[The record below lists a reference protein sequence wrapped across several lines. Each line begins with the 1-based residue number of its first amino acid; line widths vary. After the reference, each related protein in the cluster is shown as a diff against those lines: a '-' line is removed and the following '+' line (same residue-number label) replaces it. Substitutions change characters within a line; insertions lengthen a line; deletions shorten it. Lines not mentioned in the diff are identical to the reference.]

1 MGAEQLAMPPR
12 RRGAT
17 AHMKLGTSLRFLFP
31 TSPATHER
39 FRSIL
44 TSMPKGAFIER
55 PMGAYA
61 PDEQARNLME
71 VASAA
76 RAAGL
81 DALLT
86 GDSHAA
92 NPAYAAT
99 FSPLPTVARLMSV
112 TGDMPI
118 GVVLLAPFYHP
129 LLLAEQIGTLA
140 AFAEGPLIVTFVLGG
155 RPSQFGAFGM
165 EERSRVGR
173 LEEVVTVTRAL
184 LSGESV
190 THRGRYYTLEGAT
203 ISPLP
208 RVPIEIWLGG
218 TVPAAAERA
227 GRLGDAWL
235 TGQNASDEELRRQL
249 ELYRNTA
256 AGAGR
261 PARPVLRRDIYVGV
275 SDEEARAVVGAVLAE
290 GYRGT
295 GLDQLL
301 VGSADTV
308 VQQLRRY
315 RDMGFDDLM
324 VRHIVGDHQLMLR
337 SFERIGRD
345 VMPRIRDF

>member
-1 MGAEQLAMPPR
+1 
-12 RRGAT
+12 
-17 AHMKLGTSLRFLFP
+17 MKLGTSLRFLFP

-39 FRSIL
+39 FRRIL
-44 TSMPKGAFIER
+44 ASMPKGAFIER
-55 PMGAYA
+55 PLGAYSA
-61 PDEQARNLME
+61 DEQARNLME

-76 RAAGL
+76 RGAGL

-99 FSPLPTVARLMSV
+99 FSPLPTAARLMSV

-155 RPSQFGAFGM
+155 RPQQFQAFGI
-165 EERSRVGR
+165 EENSRVGR
-173 LEEVVTVTRAL
+173 LEEVVSVVRAL
-184 LSGESV
+184 LSGEHV

-208 RVPIEIWLGG
+208 RVPVEIWLGG
-218 TVPAAAERA
+218 TVPASAERA

-235 TGQNASDEELRRQL
+235 TGQNATDDDLVRQL
-249 ELYRNTA
+249 ELYREA
-256 AGAGR
+256 ALRSGR
-261 PARPVLRRDIYVGV
+261 SPRPVLRRDIYVGE
-275 SDEEARAVVGAVLAE
+275 SDAEAHAVVGSILAE

-301 VGSADTV
+301 VGRAETV
-308 VQQLRRY
+308 VRDLRKY
-315 RDMGFDDLM
+315 RNMGFDYVM
-324 VRHIVGDHQLMLR
+324 VRHIVGDHQLVLR

-345 VMPRIRDF
+345 VMRQIRDI

>member
-1 MGAEQLAMPPR
+1 
-12 RRGAT
+12 
-17 AHMKLGTSLRFLFP
+17 MKLGTSLRFLFP

-39 FRSIL
+39 FRSL
-44 TSMPKGAFIER
+44 LASMPKGAFIER
-55 PMGAYA
+55 PMGAYS
-61 PDEQARNLME
+61 PEEQARNLME

-76 RAAGL
+76 RAARL

-92 NPAYAAT
+92 HPGYASA
-99 FSPLPTVARLMSV
+99 FSPLPTIARLMSV
-112 TGDMPI
+112 TGDMPV

-129 LLLAEQIGTLA
+129 VLLAEQIGTLA
-140 AFAEGPLIVTFVLGG
+140 AFAGGPLIVTFVLGG
-155 RPSQFGAFGM
+155 RPAQFQAFGM

-173 LEEVVTVTRAL
+173 FEETLAVVRAL
-184 LSGESV
+184 LAGERV
-190 THRGRYYTLEGAT
+190 THRGRYYTLENAS

-208 RVPIEIWLGG
+208 RVPVEIWLGG
-218 TVPAAAERA
+218 TVSASAERA

-235 TGQNASDEELRRQL
+235 TGQNASDGDLVQQL
-249 ELYRNTA
+249 ELYREA
-256 AGAGR
+256 ALRAGR
-261 PARPVLRRDIYVGV
+261 PPRPVLRRDIYVGE
-275 SDEEARAVVGAVLAE
+275 SDDEARSVVNAILTE
-290 GYRGT
+290 GYRGS

-308 VQQLRRY
+308 VQSLRRY
-315 RDMGFDDLM
+315 RGMGFDFVM

-345 VMPRIRDF
+345 VMPKIRSLE

>member
-1 MGAEQLAMPPR
+1 
-12 RRGAT
+12 
-17 AHMKLGTSLRFLFP
+17 MKLGTSVRFLFP

-39 FRSIL
+39 FRTL
-44 TSMPKGAFIER
+44 LASMPKGAFIER

-61 PDEQARNLME
+61 ADEQARNLME
-71 VASAA
+71 VAAAA

-86 GDSHAA
+86 GDNHAA
-92 NPAYAAT
+92 NPGYAAT

-129 LLLAEQIGTLA
+129 VLLAEQIGTLA
-140 AFAEGPLIVTFVLGG
+140 AFAQGPLIVTFVLGG
-155 RPSQFGAFGM
+155 RPAQFQAFGM
-165 EERSRVGR
+165 EEQSRVRR
-173 LEEVVTVTRAL
+173 LEEVVAVTRAL
-184 LSGESV
+184 LAGERVS
-190 THRGRYYTLEGAT
+190 HRGRYYAFEGAT

-208 RVPIEIWLGG
+208 RVPVEIWLGG
-218 TVPAAAERA
+218 TVIASAERA
-227 GRLGDAWL
+227 ARFGDAWL
-235 TGQNASDEELRRQL
+235 TGQNATDEELRTQL
-249 ELYRNTA
+249 ARYREA
-256 AGAGR
+256 AARAGR
-261 PARPVLRRDIYVGV
+261 PARPVLRRDIYVGE
-275 SDEEARAVVGAVLAE
+275 SDDEARAVVGAILAE

-308 VQQLRRY
+308 VERLGRY
-315 RDMGFDDLM
+315 HEMGFDFVM
-324 VRHIVGDHQLMLR
+324 VRHVVGDHRLMLR

-345 VMPRIRDF
+345 VMPRIRTF

>member
-1 MGAEQLAMPPR
+1 
-12 RRGAT
+12 
-17 AHMKLGTSLRFLFP
+17 MKLGTSVRFLFP

-39 FRSIL
+39 FRSL
-44 TSMPKGAFIER
+44 LASMPKGAFIER

-71 VASAA
+71 VAAAA

-86 GDSHAA
+86 GDSHGA

-155 RPSQFGAFGM
+155 RPPQFQAFGM

-173 LEEVVTVTRAL
+173 LEEVVAIARAL
-184 LSGESV
+184 LAGERV
-190 THRGRYYTLEGAT
+190 THRGRFYSLAGAT

-208 RVPIEIWLGG
+208 RVPVEIWLGG
-218 TVPAAAERA
+218 TVAASAERA
-227 GRLGDAWL
+227 GRMGDAWL
-235 TGQNASDEELRRQL
+235 TGQNAVDEDLRQQL
-249 ELYRNTA
+249 ERYREA
-256 AGAGR
+256 AGRAGR
-261 PARPVLRRDIYVGV
+261 RPRPVLRRDIYVGE
-275 SDEEARAVVGAVLAE
+275 SDQEARAVVGSILAE

-301 VGSADTV
+301 VGSAEAV
-308 VQQLRRY
+308 VEQLRRY
-315 RDMGFDDLM
+315 RDMGFDSVM

-345 VMPRIRDF
+345 VMPRIRDL

>member
-1 MGAEQLAMPPR
+1 
-12 RRGAT
+12 
-17 AHMKLGTSLRFLFP
+17 MKLGTSVRFLFP

-39 FRSIL
+39 FRRIL
-44 TSMPKGAFIER
+44 ASMPKGAFIER
-55 PMGAYA
+55 PMGAYS

-76 RAAGL
+76 HAAGL
-81 DALLT
+81 DGLLT
-86 GDSHAA
+86 GDSHAGD
-92 NPAYAAT
+92 PAYAAT
-99 FSPLPTVARLMSV
+99 FSPLPTIARLMSV
-112 TGDMPI
+112 TGDMPL

-140 AFAEGPLIVTFVLGG
+140 AFARGPLIVTFVLGG
-155 RPSQFGAFGM
+155 RPPQFQAFGI

-173 LEEVVTVTRAL
+173 LEEVVRVTRAL
-184 LSGESV
+184 LAGERV
-190 THRGRYYTLEGAT
+190 TQRGRYYTLDGAT

-208 RVPIEIWLGG
+208 RVPVEIWLGG
-218 TVPAAAERA
+218 TVPASAERA

-235 TGQNASDEELRRQL
+235 TGQNAADEDLRRQL
-249 ELYRNTA
+249 DLYREA
-256 AGAGR
+256 AARSGR
-261 PARPVLRRDIYVGV
+261 PSRPVLRRDVYVGE

-301 VGSADTV
+301 VGGAETV
-308 VQQLRRY
+308 VRDLGRY
-315 RDMGFDDLM
+315 RNMGFDYVM
-324 VRHIVGDHQLMLR
+324 VRHIVGDHRLMLR

-345 VMPRIRDF
+345 VIPQIRDL

>member
-1 MGAEQLAMPPR
+1 MR
-12 RRGAT
+12 
-17 AHMKLGTSLRFLFP
+17 LGTSLRFLFP
-31 TSPATHER
+31 TSPATHDR
-39 FRSIL
+39 FRTL
-44 TSMPKGAFIER
+44 LASMPKGAFIER
-55 PMGAYA
+55 PLGAYS
-61 PDEQARNLME
+61 PEQQARNLME
-71 VASAA
+71 VAAAA
-76 RAAGL
+76 RSAGL

-112 TGDMPI
+112 TGPMPI

-155 RPSQFGAFGM
+155 RPQQFQAFGM

-184 LSGESV
+184 LSGERVS
-190 THRGRYYTLEGAT
+190 HRGRYYLLDGAT

-208 RVPIEIWLGG
+208 RVPVEIWVGG

-235 TGQNASDEELRRQL
+235 TGQNATDDDLRRQL
-249 ELYRNTA
+249 DLYRNAAAA
-256 AGAGR
+256 AGKS
-261 PARPVLRRDIYVGV
+261 PRPVLRRDIYVGE
-275 SDEEARAVVGAVLAE
+275 SDEEARTVVGAILAE

-301 VGSADTV
+301 VGGAETV
-308 VQQLRRY
+308 VGELRRY
-315 RDMGFDDLM
+315 RDTGFDYAM

-337 SFERIGRD
+337 SFDRIGRD
-345 VMPRIRDF
+345 VVPRIRAL

>member
-1 MGAEQLAMPPR
+1 
-12 RRGAT
+12 
-17 AHMKLGTSLRFLFP
+17 MKLGTSVRFLFP

-44 TSMPKGAFIER
+44 ASMPKGAFIER
-55 PMGAYA
+55 PMGAYSA
-61 PDEQARNLME
+61 DEQARNLME
-71 VASAA
+71 VAAAA

-86 GDSHAA
+86 GDSHSASA
-92 NPAYAAT
+92 AYAAT

-112 TGDMPI
+112 TGAMPV

-140 AFAEGPLIVTFVLGG
+140 AFAEGPLIITFVLGG
-155 RPSQFGAFGM
+155 RPQQFQAFGM
-165 EERSRVGR
+165 DERSRVGR
-173 LEEVVTVTRAL
+173 LEEVVPVVRAL
-184 LSGESV
+184 LGGERV
-190 THRGRYYTLEGAT
+190 THRGRYHTLEGAT

-208 RVPIEIWLGG
+208 RVPVEIWLGG
-218 TVPAAAERA
+218 TVAASAERA

-235 TGQNASDEELRRQL
+235 TGQNATGDDLQRQL
-249 ELYRNTA
+249 DVYQRA
-256 AGAGR
+256 AARAGR
-261 PARPVLRRDIYVGV
+261 RARPVLRRDIYVGE
-275 SDEEARAVVGAVLAE
+275 SDEEARAIVGAILAE

-301 VGSADTV
+301 VGGADAV
-308 VQQLRRY
+308 VEDLRRY
-315 RDMGFDDLM
+315 RRMGFDAAM

-337 SFERIGRD
+337 SFERIGRA
-345 VMPRIRDF
+345 VMPRIRDL

>member
-1 MGAEQLAMPPR
+1 
-12 RRGAT
+12 
-17 AHMKLGTSLRFLFP
+17 MKLGTSVRFLFP

-44 TSMPKGAFIER
+44 ASMPKGAFVER
-55 PMGAYA
+55 PLGAYSA
-61 PDEQARNLME
+61 DEQARNLME

-76 RAAGL
+76 RGAGL

-99 FSPLPTVARLMSV
+99 FSPLPTAARLMSV

-155 RPSQFGAFGM
+155 RPQQFQAFGM

-173 LEEVVTVTRAL
+173 LEEVVSVVRAL
-184 LSGESV
+184 LAGEHV

-208 RVPIEIWLGG
+208 RVPVELWLGG
-218 TVPAAAERA
+218 TVPASAERA
-227 GRLGDAWL
+227 GQLGDAWL
-235 TGQNASDEELRRQL
+235 TGQNATDDDLVRQL
-249 ELYRNTA
+249 DLYREA
-256 AGAGR
+256 ALLSGR
-261 PARPVLRRDIYVGV
+261 PPRPVLRRDIYVGE
-275 SDEEARAVVGAVLAE
+275 SDAEARAVVGSILAE

-301 VGSADTV
+301 VGSAETV
-308 VQQLRRY
+308 VRNLRKY
-315 RDMGFDDLM
+315 RNMGFDYVM
-324 VRHIVGDHQLMLR
+324 VRHIVGDHQIMLR

-345 VMPRIRDF
+345 VMPQIRDI

>member
-1 MGAEQLAMPPR
+1 
-12 RRGAT
+12 
-17 AHMKLGTSLRFLFP
+17 MKLGTSLRFLFP

-39 FRSIL
+39 FRRIL
-44 TSMPKGAFIER
+44 ASMPKGAFIER
-55 PMGAYA
+55 PLGAYSA
-61 PDEQARNLME
+61 DEQARNLME

-76 RAAGL
+76 RGAGL

-99 FSPLPTVARLMSV
+99 FSPLPTAARLMSV

-155 RPSQFGAFGM
+155 RPQQFQAFGM
-165 EERSRVGR
+165 EENSRVGR
-173 LEEVVTVTRAL
+173 LEEVVSVVRAL
-184 LSGESV
+184 LSGEHV

-208 RVPIEIWLGG
+208 RVPVEIWLGG
-218 TVPAAAERA
+218 TVPASAERA

-235 TGQNASDEELRRQL
+235 TGQNATDDDLVRQL
-249 ELYRNTA
+249 ELYREA
-256 AGAGR
+256 ALRSGR
-261 PARPVLRRDIYVGV
+261 PPRPVLRRDIYVGE
-275 SDEEARAVVGAVLAE
+275 SDAEARAVVGSILAE

-301 VGSADTV
+301 VGSAETV
-308 VQQLRRY
+308 VRDLRKY
-315 RDMGFDDLM
+315 RNMGFDYVM

-345 VMPRIRDF
+345 VMRQIRDI

>member
-1 MGAEQLAMPPR
+1 
-12 RRGAT
+12 
-17 AHMKLGTSLRFLFP
+17 MKLGTSVRFLFP
-31 TSPATHER
+31 TSPATHDR
-39 FRSIL
+39 FRRLLASI
-44 TSMPKGAFIER
+44 PKGAFIER
-55 PMGAYA
+55 PLGAYSPA
-61 PDEQARNLME
+61 EQARNLME
-71 VASAA
+71 VAAA
-76 RAAGL
+76 AHAAGL

-99 FSPLPTVARLMSV
+99 FSPLPTVARLMTV
-112 TGDMPI
+112 TGAMPI

-155 RPSQFGAFGM
+155 RPQQFQAFGM

-184 LSGESV
+184 LAGARV
-190 THRGRYYTLEGAT
+190 THHGRYYTLEGAT

-227 GRLGDAWL
+227 GQLGDAWL
-235 TGQNASDEELRRQL
+235 TGQNATDEDLRQQL
-249 ELYRNTA
+249 ELYREA
-256 AGAGR
+256 AGHAGR
-261 PARPVLRRDIYVGV
+261 PPRPVLRRDIYVGS
-275 SDEEARAVVGAVLAE
+275 SDEEARAVVGAILAE

-295 GLDQLL
+295 GLNQLL

-308 VQQLRRY
+308 VQDLRRY
-315 RDMGFDDLM
+315 RDMGFDYVM
-324 VRHIVGDHQLMLR
+324 VRHVVGDHQLMLR
-337 SFERIGRD
+337 SFERIGGD
-345 VMPRIRDF
+345 VMPRIRDL

>member
-1 MGAEQLAMPPR
+1 
-12 RRGAT
+12 
-17 AHMKLGTSLRFLFP
+17 MKLGTSVRFLFP

-44 TSMPKGAFIER
+44 ASMPKGAFIER

-71 VASAA
+71 VAAAA

-81 DALLT
+81 DGFLT

-92 NPAYAAT
+92 SPGYAAT
-99 FSPLPTVARLMSV
+99 FSPLPTLARLMSV
-112 TGDMPI
+112 TGSMPI
-118 GVVLLAPFYHP
+118 GMVLLAPFYHP

-140 AFAEGPLIVTFVLGG
+140 AFAQGPLIVTFVLGG
-155 RPSQFGAFGM
+155 RPQQFQAVGM

-184 LSGESV
+184 LSGEKV
-190 THRGRYYTLEGAT
+190 THRGRYHTLEGAT

-208 RVPIEIWLGG
+208 RMPVEIWLGG
-218 TVPAAAERA
+218 TVPASAERA

-235 TGQNASDEELRRQL
+235 TGQNASQEDLLQQL
-249 ELYRNTA
+249 ELYRKA
-256 AGAGR
+256 AARAGR
-261 PARPVLRRDIYVGV
+261 PPRPVLRRDIYVGD
-275 SDEEARAVVGAVLAE
+275 SDEEARAVVGAILAE

-308 VQQLRRY
+308 VRELCRY
-315 RDMGFDDLM
+315 REMGFDHVM

-345 VMPRIRDF
+345 VMPKIRDL

>member
-1 MGAEQLAMPPR
+1 
-12 RRGAT
+12 
-17 AHMKLGTSLRFLFP
+17 MKLGTSVRFLFP

-39 FRSIL
+39 FRGLLASV
-44 TSMPKGAFIER
+44 PKGAFIER
-55 PMGAYA
+55 PMGAYSA
-61 PDEQARNLME
+61 SEQARNLME

-76 RAAGL
+76 CAAGL

-129 LLLAEQIGTLA
+129 LLLAEQVGTLA
-140 AFAEGPLIVTFVLGG
+140 AFAGGPLIVTFVLGG
-155 RPSQFGAFGM
+155 RPQQFQAFGM
-165 EERSRVGR
+165 EEVSRVGR
-173 LEEVVTVTRAL
+173 LEEVVTLVRAL
-184 LSGESV
+184 LSGERV
-190 THRGRYYTLEGAT
+190 THHGRYHALKDAT

-208 RVPIEIWLGG
+208 RVAVEIWLGG
-218 TVPAAAERA
+218 TVTASAERA

-235 TGQNASDEELRRQL
+235 TGQNASDDDLVRQL
-249 ELYRNTA
+249 DVYREA
-256 AGAGR
+256 ALRAGR
-261 PARPVLRRDIYVGV
+261 VPRPVLRRDIYVGA
-275 SDEEARAVVGAVLAE
+275 SDDEARAVVGSILAE

-295 GLDQLL
+295 GFDQLL

-308 VQQLRRY
+308 VQDLRRY
-315 RDMGFDDLM
+315 RDMGFDFVM
-324 VRHIVGDHQLMLR
+324 VRHIVGDHQLMLA

-345 VMPRIRDF
+345 VMPRIRAL

>member
-1 MGAEQLAMPPR
+1 
-12 RRGAT
+12 
-17 AHMKLGTSLRFLFP
+17 MKLGTSLRFLFP

-44 TSMPKGAFIER
+44 ASMPKGAFIER

-71 VASAA
+71 VAAAA

-99 FSPLPTVARLMSV
+99 FSPLPTVACLMSV

-129 LLLAEQIGTLA
+129 ILLAEQIGTLA
-140 AFAEGPLIVTFVLGG
+140 AFAQGPLIVTFVLGG
-155 RPSQFGAFGM
+155 RPQQFQAFGM

-173 LEEVVTVTRAL
+173 FEEVVTLTRAL
-184 LSGESV
+184 LSGEHV

-208 RVPIEIWLGG
+208 RVPVEIWLGG
-218 TVPAAAERA
+218 TVPASAERA

-235 TGQNASDEELRRQL
+235 TGQNASDEDLVRQL
-249 ELYRNTA
+249 AVYREA
-256 AGAGR
+256 AGRSGR
-261 PARPVLRRDIYVGV
+261 PSRPVLRRDIYVGE
-275 SDEEARAVVGAVLAE
+275 SDEEARATVGAILAE

-301 VGSADTV
+301 VGGANTV
-308 VQQLRRY
+308 VQSLRRC
-315 RDMGFDDLM
+315 RDLGFDYVM

-345 VMPRIRDF
+345 VMPQIRDLRV

>member
-1 MGAEQLAMPPR
+1 
-12 RRGAT
+12 
-17 AHMKLGTSLRFLFP
+17 MKLGTSVRFLFP

-39 FRSIL
+39 FRRIL
-44 TSMPKGAFIER
+44 ASMPKGAFIER
-55 PMGAYA
+55 PLGAYSA
-61 PDEQARNLME
+61 DEQARNLME

-76 RAAGL
+76 RGAGL

-99 FSPLPTVARLMSV
+99 FSPLPTAARLMSV

-140 AFAEGPLIVTFVLGG
+140 AFAEGPLIVTIVLGG
-155 RPSQFGAFGM
+155 RPQQFQAFGM
-165 EERSRVGR
+165 EENSRVGR
-173 LEEVVTVTRAL
+173 LEEVVNVVRAL
-184 LSGESV
+184 LSGEHV

-208 RVPIEIWLGG
+208 RVPVEIWLGG
-218 TVPAAAERA
+218 TVPASAERA

-235 TGQNASDEELRRQL
+235 TGQNATDDDLVRQL
-249 ELYRNTA
+249 EVYREA
-256 AGAGR
+256 ALRSGR
-261 PARPVLRRDIYVGV
+261 PLRPVLRRDIYVGE
-275 SDEEARAVVGAVLAE
+275 SDAEAHAVVGSILAE

-301 VGSADTV
+301 VGA
-308 VQQLRRY
+308 RRPSS
-315 RDMGFDDLM
+315 G
-324 VRHIVGDHQLMLR
+324 ICG
-337 SFERIGRD
+337 STGTWASTT
-345 VMPRIRDF
+345 

>member
-1 MGAEQLAMPPR
+1 
-12 RRGAT
+12 
-17 AHMKLGTSLRFLFP
+17 MKLGTSVRFLFP
-31 TSPATHER
+31 TSPATHDR
-39 FRSIL
+39 FRSL
-44 TSMPKGAFIER
+44 LGSMPKGAFIER

-61 PDEQARNLME
+61 PEDQARNLME
-71 VASAA
+71 VGAAA

-129 LLLAEQIGTLA
+129 LLLAEQLGTLA
-140 AFAEGPLIVTFVLGG
+140 AFAAGSLIVTFVLGG
-155 RPSQFGAFGM
+155 RAQQFQAFGM
-165 EERSRVGR
+165 EEKSRVGR
-173 LEEVVTVTRAL
+173 LEEVLAVTRAL
-184 LSGESV
+184 LAGERV
-190 THRGRYYTLEGAT
+190 THRGRHYTLEGAT

-208 RVPIEIWLGG
+208 RVQIEMWLGG
-218 TVPAAAERA
+218 TVPASAERA
-227 GRLGDAWL
+227 GRLADAWL
-235 TGQNASDEELRRQL
+235 TGQNATDEDLRQQL
-249 ELYRNTA
+249 DLYRNA
-256 AGAGR
+256 AAKSGR
-261 PARPVLRRDIYVGV
+261 PARPVLRRDIYVGE
-275 SDEEARAVVGAVLAE
+275 SDEEARAVVNAILAE

-301 VGSADTV
+301 VGSAGTIV
-308 VQQLRRY
+308 EKLRQY
-315 RDMGFDDLM
+315 RRAGFDYVM
-324 VRHIVGDHQLMLR
+324 VRHIVGDHQQMLR

-345 VMPRIRDF
+345 VMPQIRTF

>member
-1 MGAEQLAMPPR
+1 
-12 RRGAT
+12 
-17 AHMKLGTSLRFLFP
+17 
-31 TSPATHER
+31 
-39 FRSIL
+39 
-44 TSMPKGAFIER
+44 
-55 PMGAYA
+55 MGAYS

-76 RAAGL
+76 RVAGL

-92 NPAYAAT
+92 SPAYAAT

-112 TGDMPI
+112 TGNMPV

-155 RPSQFGAFGM
+155 RPQQFQAFGM

-173 LEEVVTVTRAL
+173 LEEVVTVVRAL
-184 LSGESV
+184 LSGERV
-190 THRGRYYTLEGAT
+190 THRGRYYALEGAT

-208 RVPIEIWLGG
+208 RVPVEVWLGG
-218 TVPAAAERA
+218 TVPASAEHA
-227 GRLGDAWL
+227 GQLGDAWL
-235 TGQNASDEELRRQL
+235 TGQNAAAEDLLEQL
-249 ELYRNTA
+249 ELYRKA
-256 AGAGR
+256 AARAGR
-261 PARPVLRRDIYVGV
+261 PQRPVLRRDIYVGE
-275 SDEEARAVVGAVLAE
+275 SDEEARAVVGSILAE

-301 VGSADTV
+301 GGSADTV
-308 VQQLRRY
+308 VQDLRRY
-315 RDMGFDDLM
+315 RGMGFDYVM

-345 VMPRIRDF
+345 VMPQIRDL

>member
-1 MGAEQLAMPPR
+1 
-12 RRGAT
+12 
-17 AHMKLGTSLRFLFP
+17 MKLGTSVRFVFP
-31 TSPATHER
+31 TSPATDER
-39 FRSIL
+39 FRQIL
-44 TSMPKGAFIER
+44 ASLPKGAFVER

-61 PDEQARNLME
+61 PHEQARNLME
-71 VASAA
+71 VAAAA

-92 NPAYAAT
+92 HPAYAAT

-140 AFAEGPLIVTFVLGG
+140 AFASGPLIVTFVLGG
-155 RPSQFGAFGM
+155 RPQQFQAFGM
-165 EERSRVGR
+165 EEKSRVGR
-173 LEEVVTVTRAL
+173 LDEMVTVARAL
-184 LSGESV
+184 LAGERV
-190 THRGRYYTLEGAT
+190 THRGRYYTIEGAT

-208 RVPIEIWLGG
+208 RVPVEIWLGG
-218 TVPAAAERA
+218 TVAAAAERA

-235 TGQNASDEELRRQL
+235 TGQNATDEDLGRQL
-249 ELYRNTA
+249 EVYRA
-256 AGAGR
+256 AAARAGR
-261 PARPVLRRDIYVGV
+261 PARPVLRRDIYVGA
-275 SDEEARAVVGAVLAE
+275 SDGEARAVVNAILAE
-290 GYRGT
+290 GYRGS

-308 VQQLRRY
+308 VGDLHRY
-315 RDMGFDDLM
+315 RDMGFDAVM
-324 VRHIVGDHQLMLR
+324 VRHIVGDHQLMLQ
-337 SFERIGRD
+337 SFDRIGRD
-345 VMPRIRDF
+345 VMPRIRDL

>member
-1 MGAEQLAMPPR
+1 
-12 RRGAT
+12 
-17 AHMKLGTSLRFLFP
+17 MKLGTSVRFLFP

-44 TSMPKGAFIER
+44 ASMPKGAFIER
-55 PMGAYA
+55 PMGAYS

-92 NPAYAAT
+92 SPAYAAT

-112 TGDMPI
+112 TGAMPI

-155 RPSQFGAFGM
+155 RPPQFQAFGM

-173 LEEVVTVTRAL
+173 LEGVATVARAL
-184 LSGESV
+184 LAGERV
-190 THRGRYYTLEGAT
+190 AHRGRYYTLEGAT

-208 RVPIEIWLGG
+208 RVPVEVWLGG
-218 TVPAAAERA
+218 TVPASAERA

-235 TGQNASDEELRRQL
+235 TGQNAAEKDLLRQL
-249 ELYRNTA
+249 EVYREA
-256 AGAGR
+256 A
-261 PARPVLRRDIYVGV
+261 AR
-275 SDEEARAVVGAVLAE
+275 SVVGSILAE

-308 VQQLRRY
+308 VRDLRKY
-315 RDMGFDDLM
+315 RDMGFDYVM

-345 VMPRIRDF
+345 VMPQIRDL

>member
-1 MGAEQLAMPPR
+1 
-12 RRGAT
+12 
-17 AHMKLGTSLRFLFP
+17 MKLGTSVRFLFP

-39 FRSIL
+39 FKSL
-44 TSMPKGAFIER
+44 LASMPKGAFIER

-61 PDEQARNLME
+61 PEEQARNLME
-71 VASAA
+71 IAAAA

-92 NPAYAAT
+92 NPGYAAT

-129 LLLAEQIGTLA
+129 LLLAEQLGTLA
-140 AFAEGPLIVTFVLGG
+140 AFAAGPLIVTFVLGG
-155 RPSQFGAFGM
+155 RAQQFQAFGM
-165 EERSRVGR
+165 EEKSRVGR
-173 LEEVVTVTRAL
+173 LEEVLGTTRTL
-184 LSGESV
+184 LAGERV

-218 TVPAAAERA
+218 TVSASAERA
-227 GRLGDAWL
+227 GRLADAWL
-235 TGQNASDEELRRQL
+235 TGQNAKDEELRQQL
-249 ELYRNTA
+249 DVYRNATA
-256 AGAGR
+256 KSGR
-261 PARPVLRRDIYVGV
+261 PARPILRRDIYVGE
-275 SDEEARAVVGAVLAE
+275 SDEEARAVVNAVLAE

-301 VGSADTV
+301 VGSASTIV
-308 VQQLRRY
+308 AKLRQY
-315 RDMGFDDLM
+315 RDAGFDYVM

-345 VMPRIRDF
+345 VMPQIREF